1 MSAIHW
7 RMAASMKVPP
17 KRKGNTAPPQ
27 TKKPRPR
34 LNESPSE
41 KEGKYRKVLHARP
54 FYSASMK
61 VPPKRKGNPNFSG
74 FRFEEE
80 QASMKVPPKRK
91 GNRKIEHGYSPSSR
105 GLNESPSEKEG
116 KFCDPAV
123 QGWGYCLN
131 ESPSEKEGK
140 YTVCYRRDRQ
150 AVGLNESPSE
160 KEGKYSK
167 VAGNRV
173 NVHASMK
180 VPPKRKGN
188 SRYN

>member
-116 KFCDPAV
+116 KC
-123 QGWGYCLN
+123 
-131 ESPSEKEGK
+131 
-140 YTVCYRRDRQ
+140 
-150 AVGLNESPSE
+150 
-160 KEGKYSK
+160 
-167 VAGNRV
+167 
-173 NVHASMK
+173 
-180 VPPKRKGN
+180 
-188 SRYN
+188 